1 MQERDR
7 ERKRESE
14 NAKNCLEKKTGKKF
28 RLSILDVDVVPKQN
42 KKQHFFHLEK
52 SKRRRN

>member
-42 KKQHFFHLEK
+42 KKQHFVVNY
-52 SKRRRN
+52 SCI